1 MSPTANAT
9 GNSSLA
15 AVSQASDGTTPSSP
29 LPDSADENVTVQ
41 DRRAAGDSEAFDF
54 TPRLEAHFTLE
65 LCGSCSRMYVSAR
78 LGRDRH
84 FFAGEVC
91 CAPVDVNVT
100 ATLDL
105 SDDGG
110 LMQVAAF
117 DVSRNFT
124 CGDVTLRRRRGP
136 AMPDDLRAELSGI
149 VSRKVEAEVRGALE
163 STYAAVFEDELRDA
177 FPRVADLAA
186 LETSGAAAL
195 PVPSPLTSSGS
206 SL

>member
-1 MSPTANAT
+1 
-9 GNSSLA
+9 
-15 AVSQASDGTTPSSP
+15 
-29 LPDSADENVTVQ
+29 
-41 DRRAAGDSEAFDF
+41 
-54 TPRLEAHFTLE
+54 
-65 LCGSCSRMYVSAR
+65 MYVSAR

-124 CGDVTLRRRRGP
+124 CGDVTLTRRRGP
-136 AMPDDLRAELSGI
+136 AMSDDLRAEMIGI